1 MISTCE
7 RVSRDVQLAHNT
19 VGDGVQSLIEH
30 DLVETAERTAHGDVL
45 RRHHRLAD
53 VRHDGGLGRPVGIA
67 QPSAGSPPLHK
78 IRRTGL
84 TTDHHV
90 AEVRKALGRNCS
102 ERRSSDKSMRDTL
115 GFEEVRQL
123 VTAVDRARCNHHGRS
138 GTESQQ
144 VFENRG
150 VETRGREVQCS
161 RILGRTEPRTLFGS
175 KRFQSTMRD
184 RHPLGESGGT
194 RSVDHVC
201 RIVGPDR
208 VHPIDIGDGA
218 HGQPCKSATE
228 LSVVDCYPGNRI
240 RQTMKFGNDREP
252 QYGAGIG
259 QHEANTFTRIGRIH
273 RHECRAGFGHRQHRD
288 NRFDRTRQTQ
298 RHTVFR
304 TDAAVDQDS
313 GQLRRTLV
321 EFSIRQLGIEIRQG
335 HAVGV
340 CARRTVEQ
348 FGQGAVRSARVTAY
362 RLHRG
367 SLVVGQDVDVADHH
381 CRICGDGFQDAREP
395 QTEATYRLGVEQ
407 VGGKRE
413 RHRDS
418 GRRTRLVESLDCRHS
433 EIEAAEVGRVLVSA
447 GDGLERHLYYRRIRR
462 YILHLERLRHLLEPY
477 PTVRQRITSD
487 LDATAQECRERRL
500 QIDATPDGDDVRV
513 GSRGR
518 TDHNIRSTGQPA
530 HQESKACM

>member
-1 MISTCE
+1 MISACE

-19 VGDGVQSLIEH
+19 VGDEVQSLIEH
-30 DLVETAERTAHGDVL
+30 DLLEAAERTAHCDVL

-102 ERRSSDKSMRDTL
+102 ERRSSDKTMRDTL

-123 VTAVDRARCNHHGRS
+123 VTAVDRARRNHHGRS

-201 RIVGPDR
+201 GIVGPDR
-208 VHPIDIGDGA
+208 VHPMDVGDGA

-252 QYGAGIG
+252 QYGAGIV

-313 GQLRRTLV
+313 GQLRGTLV
-321 EFSIRQLGIEIRQG
+321 EVAIGQLVFEKRES

-340 CARRTVEQ
+340 CACRTVEQ
-348 FGQGAVRSARVTAY
+348 LGQGARRSTKVTAD
-362 RLHRG
+362 RPHRG
-367 SLVVGQDVDVADHH
+367 SLVVGQDVDVADDY
-381 CRICGDGFQDAREP
+381 CRICGDGFQDARES
-395 QTEATYRLGVEQ
+395 QTEAAYRLGVEQ
-407 VGGKRE
+407 VGGKCE

-418 GRRTRLVESLDCRHS
+418 GRCIRLVEGFDSRHS
-433 EIEAAEVGRVLVSA
+433 EIEAADVGRVLVSA
-447 GDGLERHLYYRRIRR
+447 GDQLERHLYNRRIRR
-462 YILHLERLRHLLEPY
+462 YISHRKRLHHLLEPY
-477 PTVRQRITSD
+477 LSVRLRITVD
-487 LDATAQECRERRL
+487 LDDAAQERRERRL

-513 GSRGR
+513 GSRGS
-518 TDHNIRSTGQPA
+518 TDYHVRSTGQSA
-530 HQESKACM
+530 HHKREARM